1 MTEIQNQL
9 SHDHLAIVMIYNR
22 NLQDQDQDQ
31 NLEHVVEVGK
41 VTLKEKTVMI
51 WKMYSNA

>member
-9 SHDHLAIVMIYNR
+9 SLDHLAIVMIYNR